1 MCGLDLCESQLV
13 SNNQLLHKSYKVA
26 RRKINYKN
34 KQGLK
39 LMVKN
44 ATLSNIIFH
53 NEIKVLSN
61 MSGYIKQEYS
71 LIVILKALTGKVE
84 TKGISPIGG

>member
-1 MCGLDLCESQLV
+1 
-13 SNNQLLHKSYKVA
+13 
-26 RRKINYKN
+26 
-34 KQGLK
+34 
-39 LMVKN
+39 
-44 ATLSNIIFH
+44 
-53 NEIKVLSN
+53 